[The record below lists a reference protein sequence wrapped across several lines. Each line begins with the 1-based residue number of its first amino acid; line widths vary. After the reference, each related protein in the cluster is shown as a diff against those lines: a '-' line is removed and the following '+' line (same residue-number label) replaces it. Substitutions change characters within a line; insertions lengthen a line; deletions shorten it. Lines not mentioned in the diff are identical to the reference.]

1 MIYIKWEQN
10 QKILGTYINNN
21 YTNVIKSRGDSQFKT
36 KQTKTQNTERLKIRF
51 LEVWVENADLNP

>member
-1 MIYIKWEQN
+1 MIYIKGEQN

>member
-21 YTNVIKSRGDSQFKT
+21 YTNVIISRGDSQLKT